1 VEVQYA
7 AVAVS
12 SSPCSAVWR
21 NRLPDHTQ
29 PEWNLRRGSSHG
41 LVPNR
46 SKTRHNRETL
56 QLCGL
61 NPVYQP
67 KVNLI
72 RKRTRTGGGGDDKG
86 CHATALLKASWC
98 RPCWRPRQR
107 GCSGRLLP
115 RCLGPST
122 WTWSGCNLLQSYA
135 AMGPDLSA
143 LNKGYSAASHQ
154 CLHGCSLTWRRGIV
168 LSDPRKI
175 AWLFEYT
182 IPNFDTFP
190 FIVLWCLPRIVNTLI
205 MKRITPN

>member
-1 VEVQYA
+1 MQPLLCPARPVQQFDETGCRTIPNLSETFVVGRRMGWSQTA
-7 AVAVS
+7 QK
-12 SSPCSAVWR
+12 PGTTGRHCSCAGW
-21 NRLPDHTQ
+21 
-29 PEWNLRRGSSHG
+29 
-41 LVPNR
+41 
-46 SKTRHNRETL
+46 TRYTSR
-56 QLCGL
+56 
-61 NPVYQP
+61 
-67 KVNLI
+67 KSLI